1 MPCRSFKLLACVVGF
16 AIVGA
21 VAAQAAPLKKHKKLA
36 AVRTTVA
43 AKNQYRGTNLFP
55 AGPVYF
61 ANDYMGDD
69 PDPFIRLQL
78 KRDMG
83 RYGGDN

>member
-1 MPCRSFKLLACVVGF
+1 MPSCSLKLLACVIGL
-16 AIVGA
+16 A
-21 VAAQAAPLKKHKKLA
+21 VAAVPAHAASAKKHKKLTA
-36 AVRTTVA
+36 GHSIA
-43 AKNQYRGTNLFP
+43 AKNQYRGTHLFP

-78 KRDMG
+78 QRDMS
-83 RYGGDN
+83 RYGGEN

>member
-1 MPCRSFKLLACVVGF
+1 MPSRSLKLLACVIGL
-16 AIVGA
+16 A
-21 VAAQAAPLKKHKKLA
+21 VAAVPTHAATAKKHKKLVA
-36 AVRTTVA
+36 ARTTVA
-43 AKNQYRGTNLFP
+43 AKNQYRGANLFP
-55 AGPVYF
+55 AGPIYF

-78 KRDMG
+78 QRDMG